1 MHSFTLVTYDFIR
14 HSNNY
19 ITLQIKYLILFVISN
34 KNLFENGQKMI
45 TVDRLIKLAKFYN
58 VSTDYILGLTD
69 SKNKEW

>member
-1 MHSFTLVTYDFIR
+1 MHSFTLVAYDFIR

>member
-1 MHSFTLVTYDFIR
+1 M
-14 HSNNY
+14 
-19 ITLQIKYLILFVISN
+19 ISN
-34 KNLFENGQKMI
+34 KNLFENGQKII

>member
-1 MHSFTLVTYDFIR
+1 M
-14 HSNNY
+14 
-19 ITLQIKYLILFVISN
+19 ISN

>member
-1 MHSFTLVTYDFIR
+1 M
-14 HSNNY
+14 
-19 ITLQIKYLILFVISN
+19 ITN

>member
-1 MHSFTLVTYDFIR
+1 MHSFTLVAYDFIR

-34 KNLFENGQKMI
+34 KNLFENGQKII

>member
-19 ITLQIKYLILFVISN
+19 ITLQIKYLILFVITN